1 MSDSNPDPGG
11 VSIVVGTVKLIVNA
25 LISIP
30 WLRYL
35 SLAGRVL
42 VWPLRIIIVPFSL
55 VARVLLVV
63 FSPLIYV
70 LSFVLS
76 CISTTFAFIASLEP
90 LYNFFA
96 VAASIGIFSGL
107 LLAVSSGFITS
118 YLGMYEDPR
127 DSARPLKKK
136 GLLEDVPSF
145 RDESS
150 SNETEWHWPDPSPT
164 RRRPASS
171 LVSQIIHEEE
181 DDDSDVAY

>member
-1 MSDSNPDPGG
+1 MNPKLQRPLTNKFSIWQLQNSTTTPPSSTNHVHIAATESTMSDSNPDPGG

-76 CISTTFAFIASLEP
+76 CISTTFAFIASLEVRERLP
-90 LYNFFA
+90 FPMCIRRVLTIVHLPSSPIAFVQFRESHPA
-96 VAASIGIFSGL
+96 IL
-107 LLAVSSGFITS
+107 LHL
-118 YLGMYEDPR
+118 
-127 DSARPLKKK
+127 
-136 GLLEDVPSF
+136 
-145 RDESS
+145 
-150 SNETEWHWPDPSPT
+150 
-164 RRRPASS
+164 
-171 LVSQIIHEEE
+171 
-181 DDDSDVAY
+181 